1 MSRDEKKKKPD
12 SAGPLVKLKT
22 AAITFETALRAINAR
37 LSIYLPI
44 YLFEKSEKLSNEQNL
59 QGAGKG
65 KTQGAPLV
73 STRRREE
80 PPPG

>member
-1 MSRDEKKKKPD
+1 MSRDAKKKKPD
-12 SAGPLVKLKT
+12 SAGSPVTLKT
-22 AAITFETALRAINAR
+22 VAVTFETALSHQCTSISLSLY
-37 LSIYLPI
+37 LSIYL
-44 YLFEKSEKLSNEQNL
+44 KKQKLSNEQNL